1 MSPGRLNAL
10 TDGVVAIVM
19 TIMVLELKFP
29 AEPTL
34 AAVLA
39 VLPLLAAYLL
49 AFVNV
54 AIYWNNHHHMMQSA
68 HKVTGGVLWAN
79 HALLF
84 FLTLFPLVIRWIDD
98 AGITPWPVASF
109 GVVLVCAAIS
119 YDQLERALMRAEGD
133 ASSMKKALGTRA
145 KEMVSTI
152 LYLAAIP
159 SAFVSPYISIAIYVG
174 VSGVRRSAVGQPCAA
189 VVADAVPADDPVDR
203 RSRRHV
209 LAGRVVRPRAGRSGG
224 FLSDPGASPDPRRRR

>member
-1 MSPGRLNAL
+1 MTPARLNAL
-10 TDGVVAIVM
+10 TDGVVSVAL

-29 AEPTL
+29 AQPTF
-34 AAVLA
+34 AAVVA

-68 HKVTGGVLWAN
+68 RRVTGGVLWAN

-119 YDQLERALMRAEGD
+119 YDQLERALIRAEGD
-133 ASSMKKALGTRA
+133 QSSVRKALGGRV
-145 KEMVSTI
+145 KEMMSTL
-152 LYLAAIP
+152 LYVVAIP
-159 SAFVSPYISIAIYVG
+159 AAFVSPYISIAIYIG
-174 VSGVRRSAVGQPCAA
+174 VSILWIIP
-189 VVADAVPADDPVDR
+189 DR
-203 RSRRHV
+203 RFEPHE
-209 LAGRVVRPRAGRSGG
+209 
-224 FLSDPGASPDPRRRR
+224 

>member
-29 AEPTL
+29 AEPNL
-34 AAVLA
+34 AAVMA
-39 VLPLLAAYLL
+39 VMPLLAAYLL

-84 FLTLFPLVIRWIDD
+84 WLTLFPVTIRWIDD
-98 AGITPWPVASF
+98 AGVTAWPVASF
-109 GVVLVCAAIS
+109 GVVLVGAALS
-119 YDQLERALMRAEGD
+119 YQQLEKALIRAEGD
-133 ASSMKKALGTRA
+133 GSAVKRA
-145 KEMVSTI
+145 VGSGGKEWISFA
-152 LYLAAIP
+152 LYLASVPA
-159 SAFVSPYISIAIYVG
+159 AFVSPYISIALYVI
-174 VSGVRRSAVGQPCAA
+174 VSIIWVIP
-189 VVADAVPADDPVDR
+189 DR
-203 RSRRHV
+203 RFERELFERKE
-209 LAGRVVRPRAGRSGG
+209 P
-224 FLSDPGASPDPRRRR
+224 

>member
-1 MSPGRLNAL
+1 MFPHGGSCMTPTRLNAL

-34 AAVLA
+34 HAVLA

-68 HKVTGGVLWAN
+68 RKVTGAVLWAN

-84 FLTLFPLVIRWIDD
+84 WLTLFPLMIRWIDE
-98 AGITPWPVASF
+98 AGITPLPVASF
-109 GVVLVCAAIS
+109 GLVLIGGSMAYLV
-119 YDQLERALMRAEGD
+119 LEWTLIRAEGEE
-133 ASSMKKALGTRA
+133 SNVKRA
-145 KEMVSTI
+145 VGGGLKEWISFAFYV
-152 LYLAAIP
+152 AGVPA
-159 SAFVSPYISIAIYVG
+159 AFVSPMISIAIYVG
-174 VSGVRRSAVGQPCAA
+174 VSILWF
-189 VVADAVPADDPVDR
+189 VPDR
-203 RSRRHV
+203 RFERRLH
-209 LAGRVVRPRAGRSGG
+209 L
-224 FLSDPGASPDPRRRR
+224 